1 MPDSPSGLWP
11 SSDPA
16 SFYRTYTNSVFVNNK
31 IILPTYREE
40 YDTTAI
46 RIYQETMP
54 GYEIIPI
61 DCDNSAETIIA
72 ASGAIHCITHSVG
85 VQGPLLI
92 SHLPLSD
99 TEDDINPY
107 EVVAYMN
114 HRDGISNASLFWK
127 TSLTGEYAEVAMAEA
142 GEGNWSGLIPAQP
155 VGTTI
160 YYYVRGEATTGKV
173 QVRPM
178 PAPDGYWSFSILDDT
193 VGVGIAAQNDD
204 SVFGNIFPNPAGA
217 ITCIPLILGRATE
230 GQLEMLDMTGRQ
242 VHVVRTGTFPPGE
255 SRYFFDASLFASGVY
270 QVVFRTADGAAAQPV
285 MIR

>member
-1 MPDSPSGLWP
+1 
-11 SSDPA
+11 
-16 SFYRTYTNSVFVNNK
+16 
-31 IILPTYREE
+31 
-40 YDTTAI
+40 
-46 RIYQETMP
+46 
-54 GYEIIPI
+54 
-61 DCDNSAETIIA
+61 
-72 ASGAIHCITHSVG
+72 
-85 VQGPLLI
+85 
-92 SHLPLSD
+92 
-99 TEDDINPY
+99 
-107 EVVAYMN
+107 
-114 HRDGISNASLFWK
+114 
-127 TSLTGEYAEVAMAEA
+127 
-142 GEGNWSGLIPAQP
+142 
-155 VGTTI
+155 
-160 YYYVRGEATTGKV
+160 
-173 QVRPM
+173 M